1 MNGRKAPASLPR
13 TIIAMPGQGAD
24 LGIKKAH
31 DISQLW
37 PPPRR
42 DPFFLLV

>member
-24 LGIKKAH
+24 LGKKKAH

-37 PPPRR
+37 YHHH
-42 DPFFLLV
+42 LGEILSSY